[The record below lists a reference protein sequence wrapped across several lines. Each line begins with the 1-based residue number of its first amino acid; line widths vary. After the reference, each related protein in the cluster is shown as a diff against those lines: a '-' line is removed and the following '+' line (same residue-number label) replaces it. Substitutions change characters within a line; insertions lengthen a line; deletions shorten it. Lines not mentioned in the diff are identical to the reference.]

1 MLVAGGVLV
10 AGGSVDGEE
19 LPFVDGLLF
28 CVAPCALQLAAV
40 DVDEAAAPVQFAFVV
55 SEP

>member
-1 MLVAGGVLV
+1 LVAGGVLV

-40 DVDEAAAPVQFAFVV
+40 DGDEAAAPVQFAFVV